1 MHILKNMIY
10 PDELTVVF
18 AATKHHVELLH
29 EQLTLAGVDNT
40 YLYSSLDA
48 TARKINAAKFCRRMV
63 RTLIVTD
70 VAARGIDIPLLDN
83 VINYHFPAK
92 GKLFVHRV
100 GRVARAGRSGK
111 AYSLVCADEMPF
123 LLDLH
128 LFLGRPLENFGSV
141 TQPILEPEKDI
152 VRRVMDESSEL
163 RKLEGAA
170 ENGMRKYISSRPKPS
185 AESIRRSKILR
196 RTVESGEGYLL
207 TPPHP
212 LLTVVLTDEVE
223 KARLDLLAQVSAS

>member
-1 MHILKNMIY
+1 MVS

-29 EQLTLAGVDNT
+29 ELLTRAGVDNT

-48 TARKINAAKFCRRMV
+48 TARKINAAKFCRRIT

-83 VINYHFPAK
+83 VVNYHFPAK

-111 AYSLVCADEMPF
+111 AYSLVCADEVPF

-152 VRRVMDESSEL
+152 VRRIMNESTEL
-163 RKLEGAA
+163 QSIEGAA
-170 ENGMRKYISSRPKPS
+170 WNGMRKYIASRPKPS
-185 AESIRRSKILR
+185 SESVRRSKLLR
-196 RTVESGEGYLL
+196 RSVESGEGWCQ
-207 TPPHP
+207 
-212 LLTVVLTDEVE
+212 
-223 KARLDLLAQVSAS
+223 LDC